1 MGNQE
6 SFLFL
11 NLFQHLLL
19 GDIMK
24 LISILIPCVLC
35 FIWNL
40 AWGDQ
45 TDVKDKGLQ
54 YQKIVTDMKD
64 LTANLGN
71 PLEIFYTNKAKKEM
85 KFDAASYFAVLKTSP
100 YRKVKSWIMYML

>member
-1 MGNQE
+1 
-6 SFLFL
+6 
-11 NLFQHLLL
+11 
-19 GDIMK
+19 
-24 LISILIPCVLC
+24 
-35 FIWNL
+35 
-40 AWGDQ
+40 
-45 TDVKDKGLQ
+45 
-54 YQKIVTDMKD
+54 MKD